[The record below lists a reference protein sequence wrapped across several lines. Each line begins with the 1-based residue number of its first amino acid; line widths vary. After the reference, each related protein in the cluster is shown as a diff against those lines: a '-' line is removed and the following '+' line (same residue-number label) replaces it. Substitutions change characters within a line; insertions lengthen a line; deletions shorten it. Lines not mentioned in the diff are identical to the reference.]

1 MREQLGN
8 RPRRFCCTRVTP
20 STGCGVG
27 WVSSWSIPPRSTWQT
42 WDAPVALELDQLDP
56 STLDD
61 ARLAEAFTS
70 AAGLRDDARTA
81 RLASE
86 LLVRRPAL
94 LNSLDLTSVVAPL
107 VRLAI
112 ARDDPIGGR
121 RLAETG
127 EIDQHRQYRQ
137 NTRYLARAGVCTG
150 RPAGPGHGCLRAPDQ
165 SHAPDAGL
173 ALDAGEMML
182 DNGHLDQARVL
193 LRIAGDTAAREHRP
207 WIVRRVRQLL
217 DRIP

>member
-1 MREQLGN
+1 MATG
-8 RPRRFCCTRVTP
+8 PARFCCTRAIP
-20 STGCGVG
+20 STGCGAG
-27 WVSSWSIPPRSTWQT
+27 WVSSWSIPPRSTWPT
-42 WDAPVALELDQLDP
+42 WAAPARVELDRLDP

-61 ARLAEAFTS
+61 ARLVEAFTS

-86 LLVRRPAL
+86 LLKRRPAL
-94 LNSLDLTSVVAPL
+94 LDSLDLTSVVSPL

-112 ARDDPIGGR
+112 ARDDQSAAVDWLKQVRSISTGNTAKTLDIW
-121 RLAETG
+121 LA
-127 EIDQHRQYRQ
+127 QVY
-137 NTRYLARAGVCTG
+137 ARAGQ
-150 RPAGPGHGCLRAPDQ
+150 PDQ
-165 SHAPDAGL
+165 ATDVYVRLIKSHASDAVL

-182 DNGHLDQARVL
+182 DNGHQDQASL
-193 LRIAGDTAAREHRP
+193 LLMIAGDTAAREHRA